1 MGSSKKPGSP
11 RTKLKS
17 DSKPSFKQQP
27 KPNKKIEI
35 YNVGYEETPETN
47 ANKFDIDESA
57 IMKNDNTIFGNL
69 VMKTKLDISE
79 FTNGSLNPDGTPKEE
94 RKRKSR
100 KSRQKKQ
107 DTEETPMLYSAYL

>member
-1 MGSSKKPGSP
+1 
-11 RTKLKS
+11 
-17 DSKPSFKQQP
+17 
-27 KPNKKIEI
+27 
-35 YNVGYEETPETN
+35 
-47 ANKFDIDESA
+47 
-57 IMKNDNTIFGNL
+57 MKNDNTIFGNL
-69 VMKTKLDISE
+69 AMKTKLDISE